1 VGSRGYVLKKVLQAL
16 LTLFFV
22 LIFNFFLFRILPSD
36 PVKFLTRGAGLE
48 ISPEEQQQLL
58 EDFGLDKPVWP
69 ITLHPL
75 SFTADNQFFD
85 YLGDTARLQFGTSLT
100 VQSGRSVLEIFFAFM
115 WPTLLLVGVSTFFSV
130 LLGVWM
136 GIRAGWRRGGA
147 FDRTSM
153 GISLVLYSMP
163 EFWLGMLFIILF
175 STTLGWFPNSGRTT
189 LGADYTG
196 FSAVIDVLNHLFLP
210 ALTLTLAYLGE
221 YYLVMRSSLLD
232 VLGEDY
238 IQTARAKGVREKMV
252 LNKHAVR
259 NALLPTISLVALSFG
274 FVLGGAIT
282 VEVVFSYKGL
292 GGLTYEA
299 LQSQDFPLLQVV
311 FLFASAAVIFMNLG
325 ADLIYGYFDP
335 RVREA

>member
-1 VGSRGYVLKKVLQAL
+1 VAGRRYILRKVVGAIV
-16 LTLFFV
+16 TLFFV
-22 LIFNFFLFRILPSD
+22 LVFNFFLFRILPSD
-36 PVKFLTRGAGLE
+36 PVKFLTRGLGLQ
-48 ISPEEQQQLL
+48 ITPEEQQEMLRG
-58 EDFGLDKPVWP
+58 FGLDKPVFP
-69 ITLHPL
+69 GQFIDYMSDTL
-75 SFTADNQFFD
+75 
-85 YLGDTARLQFGTSLT
+85 RLDFGTSLT
-100 VQSGRSVLEIFFAFM
+100 VQSGRPVIEVFLEFL
-115 WPTLLLVGVSTFFSV
+115 WPTLLLVGVSTLFSV
-130 LLGVWM
+130 LIGVWM
-136 GIRAGWRRGGA
+136 GIRAGWRRGGV

-153 GISLVLYSMP
+153 GVSLVFYSMP
-163 EFWLGMLFIILF
+163 EFWLGMLLIMLF
-175 STTLGWFPNSGRTT
+175 SVRLGWFPNSGRVT

-196 FSAVIDVLNHLFLP
+196 FAAVADVLNHLFLP

-232 VLGEDY
+232 VLGEDF
-238 IQTARAKGVREKMV
+238 IQTARAKGVRERMV
-252 LNKHAVR
+252 LNRHAVR

-299 LQSQDFPLLQVV
+299 LQSQDFPLLQAI
-311 FLFASAAVIFMNLG
+311 FLFASAAVIFMNLI

>member
-1 VGSRGYVLKKVLQAL
+1 MGRQAYVLRKLLQAL

-36 PVKFLTRGAGLE
+36 PVKNLTRGAGLE
-48 ISPEEQQQLL
+48 IDEQEQQELMEEYGLNQPLFPGQFL
-58 EDFGLDKPVWP
+58 DYMRDMLTLDFGKSIIVRPDESALAV
-69 ITLHPL
+69 
-75 SFTADNQFFD
+75 FF
-85 YLGDTARLQFGTSLT
+85 
-100 VQSGRSVLEIFFAFM
+100 EFM
-115 WPTLLLVGVSTFFSV
+115 WPTLLLVGVSTIFATAI
-130 LLGVWM
+130 GVWL
-136 GIRAGWRRGGA
+136 GIRGGWRRGKA
-147 FDRTSM
+147 LDNASM
-153 GISLVLYSMP
+153 GVSLVLYSMP
-163 EFWLGMLFIILF
+163 EFWLGMLLILLF
-175 STTLGWFPNSGRTT
+175 STTLGWFPNSGRVTV
-189 LGADYTG
+189 GADYTG
-196 FSAVIDVLNHLFLP
+196 LAAVADVLNHLFLP
-210 ALTLTLAYLGE
+210 ALTLTLAYIGE

-238 IQTARAKGVREKMV
+238 IQTARAKGVREKNV

-259 NALLPTISLVALSFG
+259 NALLPTITLIALSFG

-292 GGLTYEA
+292 GGLTYDA
-299 LQSQDFPLLQVV
+299 LQAQDYPLLQVC

>member
-1 VGSRGYVLKKVLQAL
+1 LGGRRYILRKVLGAL

-22 LIFNFFLFRILPSD
+22 LVFNFFLFRILPSD
-36 PVKFLTRGAGLE
+36 PVKFLTRGAGLQ
-48 ISPEEQQQLL
+48 INAEEQQELL
-58 EDFGLDKPVWP
+58 RSFGLDKPVFP
-69 ITLHPL
+69 G
-75 SFTADNQFFD
+75 QFLD
-85 YLGDTARLQFGTSLT
+85 YMGDIARLDFGTSIT
-100 VQSGRSVLEIFFAFM
+100 VQSGEPVLEVFLGFL
-115 WPTLLLVGVSTFFSV
+115 WPTLLLVGVSTIFSV
-130 LLGVWM
+130 LIGVWM

-147 FDRTSM
+147 FDRATM
-153 GISLVLYSMP
+153 GVSLLFYSMP
-163 EFWLGMLFIILF
+163 EFWLGMLLIIVF
-175 STTLGWFPNSGRTT
+175 SVQLGWFPNSGRVT
-189 LGADYTG
+189 LGANYTG
-196 FSAVIDVLNHLFLP
+196 AAAVADVLNHLFLP
-210 ALTLTLAYLGE
+210 ALTLTLAFLGE

-232 VLGEDY
+232 VLGEDF
-238 IQTARAKGVREKMV
+238 IQTAKAKGVRERMV

-299 LQSQDFPLLQVV
+299 LQSQDFPLLQAI
-311 FLFASAAVIFMNLG
+311 FLFASAAVIAMNLF

>member
-1 VGSRGYVLKKVLQAL
+1 MGGRRYILKKVVGAL

-22 LIFNFFLFRILPSD
+22 MVFNFFLFRILPSD
-36 PVKFLTRGAGLE
+36 PVKFLTRGAGLQ
-48 ISPEEQQQLL
+48 IDAQEQQELL
-58 EDFGLDKPVWP
+58 REFGLDKPVFP
-69 ITLHPL
+69 G
-75 SFTADNQFFD
+75 QFVD
-85 YLGDTARLQFGTSLT
+85 YIGDALRLDFGSSLT
-100 VQSGRSVLEIFFAFM
+100 VQSGRPVLDVFLSFL

-130 LLGVWM
+130 VIGVWM

-147 FDRTSM
+147 FDRASM
-153 GISLVLYSMP
+153 GVSLIFYSMP
-163 EFWLGMLFIILF
+163 EFWLGMLLIMLF
-175 STTLGWFPNSGRTT
+175 SVGLGWFPNAGRAT
-189 LGADYTG
+189 LGAEYTG
-196 FSAVIDVLNHLFLP
+196 FAAVADVANHLFLP

-232 VLGEDY
+232 VLGEDF
-238 IQTARAKGVREKMV
+238 IQTARAKGVRERMV
-252 LNKHAVR
+252 KNKHAVR
-259 NALLPTISLVALSFG
+259 NALLPTISLIALSFG

-299 LQSQDFPLLQVV
+299 LQSQDFPLLQAI